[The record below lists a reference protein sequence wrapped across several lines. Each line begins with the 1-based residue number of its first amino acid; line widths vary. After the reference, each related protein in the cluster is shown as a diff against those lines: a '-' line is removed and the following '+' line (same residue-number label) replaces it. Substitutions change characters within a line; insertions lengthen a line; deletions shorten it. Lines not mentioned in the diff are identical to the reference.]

1 MGYRNNSRDS
11 AGGTKS
17 RLFSFYF
24 VVLFVCLFTA
34 GYALYALNSAVP
46 LYVDSIGK
54 STSTSGVFNACFTFS
69 ACIARICGG
78 HLADR
83 FGRRKI
89 IAFGGLIFA
98 VGSLG
103 YVAATAIPLLM
114 IFRGVQG
121 VGYATMSVGV
131 STALIDILPPDRL
144 GEGIG
149 ISTLA
154 STLAGSIAPSV
165 AVAIVTDIGFEAV
178 FLSTAAVCLVGMGS
192 AAVVCNYE
200 SKEPYISQRREV
212 QAAVQDRAQQ
222 GLLKRIVWGLLER
235 TAIVPALVFT
245 CFAIGFS
252 ATHVFMTLYAVQTGI
267 SMPGSYFIASS
278 VCAVFARILGGRFA
292 DGKNTLPVVI
302 VGGVIGGVSYLLASM
317 SHALPVYILCGA
329 MFGTGQGLI
338 APVMN
343 RLAVMHALPQRRGAA
358 AATYSISADI
368 GNGIGG
374 AVWGVAIDLF
384 GFALCFRLVFGWL
397 AGSTVLGTTYLLL
410 NRRRHPAEAD
420 AGSDEERLP

>member
-1 MGYRNNSRDS
+1 MEK
-11 AGGTKS
+11 KS
-17 RLFSFYF
+17 KLFSFYF
-24 VVLFVCLFTA
+24 VVLFVCLFAA
-34 GYALYALNSAVP
+34 GYALYALNSAIP

-83 FGRRKI
+83 IGRRKI
-89 IAFGGLIFA
+89 ITAGGLILA

-103 YVAATAIPLLM
+103 YIAVTEIPLLM
-114 IFRGVQG
+114 VFRGVQG
-121 VGYATMSVGV
+121 VGYAAMSVGV

-154 STLAGSIAPSV
+154 STLAGSVAPSV

-178 FLSTAAVCLVGMGS
+178 FLSTAVVCLVGMGS

-200 SKEPYISQRREV
+200 SKEPYISQR
-212 QAAVQDRAQQ
+212 QKAQDAVLIQSQQ
-222 GLLKRIVWGLLER
+222 GILKRILWGILER
-235 TAIVPALVFT
+235 TAIVPALVYT

-267 SMPGSYFIASS
+267 SMPGAYFVASS
-278 VCAVFARILGGRFA
+278 VCAVFARIIGGRFA
-292 DGKNTLPVVI
+292 DGKNVLPVVI
-302 VGGVIGGVSYLLASM
+302 AGGVIGGVSYLLASLT
-317 SHALPVYILCGA
+317 HALTVYILCGA
-329 MFGTGQGLI
+329 MFGAGQGLI
-338 APVMN
+338 SPVMN
-343 RLAVMHALPQRRGAA
+343 RLAVMNASPQRRGAA

-374 AVWGVAIDLF
+374 GIWGIAIDFL
-384 GFALCFRLVFGWL
+384 GFALCFRLVFMWMV
-397 AGSTVLGTTYLLL
+397 GSTILGVCYLLL
-410 NRRRHPAEAD
+410 RKKKRAAVE
-420 AGSDEERLP
+420 GVT